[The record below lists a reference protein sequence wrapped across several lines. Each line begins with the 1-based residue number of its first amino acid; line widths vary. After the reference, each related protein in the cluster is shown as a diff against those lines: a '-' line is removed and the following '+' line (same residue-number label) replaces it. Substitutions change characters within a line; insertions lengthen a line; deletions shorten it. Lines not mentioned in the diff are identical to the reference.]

1 MKHCVLMVEDEMY
14 LAMILKDL
22 LSDAGYRVLCA
33 ARLNDA
39 MRLAQE
45 ESIDAAVLDINLH
58 GETVYPLAA
67 RLEEQGVPFLFAS
80 AYAESSIPDVF
91 RDHPVLRKPYTPDSM
106 IDTLASVLE
115 ASRARSH

>member
-1 MKHCVLMVEDEMY
+1 MSYELGGTVSLDFPVTGVTCTIAIPLPGVADEDMKHCVLMVEDEMY

-58 GETVYPLAA
+58 GEVV
-67 RLEEQGVPFLFAS
+67 Q
-80 AYAESSIPDVF
+80 
-91 RDHPVLRKPYTPDSM
+91 
-106 IDTLASVLE
+106 
-115 ASRARSH
+115 

>member
-58 GETVYPLAA
+58 GETVYPLAT

-91 RDHPVLRKPYTPDSM
+91 RDHPVLRKPYD
-106 IDTLASVLE
+106 IARLLHAV
-115 ASRARSH
+115 RACLDRV